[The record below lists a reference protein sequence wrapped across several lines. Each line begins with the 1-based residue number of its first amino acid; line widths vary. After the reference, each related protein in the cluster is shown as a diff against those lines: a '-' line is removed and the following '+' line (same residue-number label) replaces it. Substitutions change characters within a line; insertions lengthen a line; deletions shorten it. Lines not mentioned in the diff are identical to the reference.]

1 MQAELAT
8 WRPLWDFAAVL
19 FVLGIAGGLSSRD
32 RTAWWIAQGL
42 LLLSVLI
49 GFAAAQV
56 THAGVDLFSLGVWVP
71 IAWGLTVLGAR
82 RSRVF
87 GH

>member
-8 WRPLWDFAAVL
+8 WRPLWDFATML
-19 FVLGIAGGLSSRD
+19 FVLGIASGLNSRD
-32 RTAWWIAQGL
+32 RASWWISQGL

-56 THAGVDLFSLGVWVP
+56 THAGVDLSSLGIWIAV
-71 IAWGLTVLGAR
+71 AWGLTAFGSHR
-82 RSRVF
+82 RRVIDQ
-87 GH
+87 

>member
-1 MQAELAT
+1 MPIELAT

-19 FVLGIAGGLSSRD
+19 FVLGIAGGLSCRD
-32 RTAWWIAQGL
+32 LASWWISQGL

-56 THAGVDLFSLGVWVP
+56 THADVDLFSLGIWVP
-71 IAWGLTVLGAR
+71 IAWGLSVCSICRRQKAR
-82 RSRVF
+82 
-87 GH
+87 

>member
-32 RTAWWIAQGL
+32 RASWWISQGL

-56 THAGVDLFSLGVWVP
+56 IHAGVDLFSLGVWVP
-71 IAWGLTVLGAR
+71 IAWGLTLLGAR

-87 GH
+87 EH